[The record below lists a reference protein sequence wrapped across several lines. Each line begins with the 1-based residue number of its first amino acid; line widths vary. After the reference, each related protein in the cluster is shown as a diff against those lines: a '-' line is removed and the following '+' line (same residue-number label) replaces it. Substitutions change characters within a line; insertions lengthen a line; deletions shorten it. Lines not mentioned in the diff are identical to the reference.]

1 MVQIYVHDTVP
12 SPYPVY
18 VYVHDTIPAPYP
30 IYVHDT
36 VPAPYPIYVHDTTYI
51 TEYITDTLW
60 LSLHDTVYIHDTIYI
75 YDTLATSSNQVES
88 ISAKIYGNN
97 GQIIVE
103 GANGKGVT
111 LYSASGQLVATKQD
125 DYSEVCFDA
134 PASGVYLV
142 KIGDFAPRKIVIKK

>member
-1 MVQIYVHDTVP
+1 MTFSRERTLRVEVP
-12 SPYPVY
+12 VEI
-18 VYVHDTIPAPYP
+18 HDTIR
-30 IYVHDT
+30 VE
-36 VPAPYPIYVHDTTYI
+36 VPTYIEVPVEVHDTTYI

-60 LSLHDTVYIHDTIYI
+60 LSLHDTVYVHDTIYI

>member
-1 MVQIYVHDTVP
+1 MPVEIHDTVRVEVPTYIEVPVEVHDTIEV
-12 SPYPVY
+12 SYPVY
-18 VYVHDTIPAPYP
+18 V
-30 IYVHDT
+30 
-36 VPAPYPIYVHDTTYI
+36 
-51 TEYITDTLW
+51 
-60 LSLHDTVYIHDTIYI
+60 HDTIYI
-75 YDTLATSSNQVES
+75 YDTLVTSSNQVES